1 MIRRPPRSTLFP
13 YTTLFRSIPDVET
26 QPIVDAVTAAAAQGI
41 RTFVI
46 GSPGSEVGSNGTD
59 KRPWLSKA
67 AIQGGTA
74 LEGCAEAGPTFCHMD
89 MTQEED
95 FSSALTEGLAAVA
108 GQVVDT
114 CSFVVPEPPEGQTLD
129 PDTTNLIAVW
139 GDGTATAFL
148 RDGEGACDTGWNFNE
163 AMDQIELCPASCDQ
177 LKAGAG
183 ATVRLSFGCNNII
196 K

>member
-1 MIRRPPRSTLFP
+1 
-13 YTTLFRSIPDVET
+13 
-26 QPIVDAVTAAAAQGI
+26 
-41 RTFVI
+41 
-46 GSPGSEVGSNGTD
+46 
-59 KRPWLSKA
+59 
-67 AIQGGTA
+67 
-74 LEGCAEAGPTFCHMD
+74 MD

-95 FSSALTEGLAAVA
+95 FSTALSEGLAAVA

-148 RDGEGACDTGWNFNE
+148 RDAEGACDTGWNF
-163 AMDQIELCPASCDQ
+163 DTTGSQIEFCPASCDQ

-183 ATVRLSFGCNNII
+183 ATVRLSFGCENII